1 MHLNLDPP
9 RPWEGEGVCYLPL
22 PPPPRAAALLP
33 SHCPSLQPPSYKF
46 HSRLHQRSSAH
57 GVHGTRVRSGSFI
70 KGKTGAK
77 GAGKTV
83 VFDMIL
89 MEDISEAA
97 VMDNIEA

>member
-1 MHLNLDPP
+1 M
-9 RPWEGEGVCYLPL
+9 
-22 PPPPRAAALLP
+22 
-33 SHCPSLQPPSYKF
+33 
-46 HSRLHQRSSAH
+46 
-57 GVHGTRVRSGSFI
+57 HGTRPRGGSFI
-70 KGKTGAK
+70 KGKVGAK